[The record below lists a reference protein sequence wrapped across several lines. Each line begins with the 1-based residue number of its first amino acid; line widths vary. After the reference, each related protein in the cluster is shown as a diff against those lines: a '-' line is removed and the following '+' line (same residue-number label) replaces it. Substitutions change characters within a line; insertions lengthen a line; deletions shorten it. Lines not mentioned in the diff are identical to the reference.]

1 MGVGEVS
8 IMLIGERDMTED
20 IRAGDVQQ
28 WIELLHSR
36 VPTERLTGAT
46 ELASLAVRTWTRGGI
61 RTRGTISQ
69 AAPSRLPEG
78 VSLSAAVEAFHDQ
91 HVEVRRAVAFALG
104 EWADETAV
112 HVLRQSAAADAESA
126 VRGEAIDALG
136 KIGGQ
141 QAVAVL
147 KRAARYDRSVD
158 VRIRAV
164 RALADL
170 ANAERSASQGVVE
183 ALEHV
188 KQEDPAAP
196 VKRQADAALA
206 RLGRT

>member
-1 MGVGEVS
+1 
-8 IMLIGERDMTED
+8 
-20 IRAGDVQQ
+20 
-28 WIELLHSR
+28 
-36 VPTERLTGAT
+36 
-46 ELASLAVRTWTRGGI
+46 
-61 RTRGTISQ
+61 
-69 AAPSRLPEG
+69 
-78 VSLSAAVEAFHDQ
+78 VSLSAALEAFHDQ

-104 EWADETAV
+104 EWADETAMP
-112 HVLRQSAAADAESA
+112 VLRQIAAADVESA

-170 ANAERSASQGVVE
+170 AKTELSASQGVVE
-183 ALEHV
+183 ALARV

-196 VKRQADAALA
+196 VKSQADAALA